1 MGLRE
6 VQELTDTT
14 PDELTE
20 GNLMEISAPQ
30 PVPDN
35 GEEDLE
41 VTVPEN
47 KLTLDSLAEGL
58 QLFKTAFDFFYNM
71 EPSVIWALQPKH
83 TVEGLN
89 VACKSRMEI
98 VSLRYHLIPQPRP
111 VRESVVPENVA
122 IGPAEARIVQ
132 GSLCPCHKVENEDE
146 SFEHGVSIK
155 DSQKDEEDSLA
166 STGLVQPH
174 VTQDEE
180 KPCISSQCEEA
191 FHAGQKDC
199 KCSECGKTFSNKDK
213 CVQHQK
219 IHTGEKP
226 YKYNDCG
233 DVFVCNSSLQEHQ
246 RVHMGSRSNDC
257 AECGKS
263 FIRKSHLIQHQRIH
277 TGAKPFE
284 CSECG
289 KAFGHKDTLTQHQKT
304 HSGERPFMC
313 SRCGKAFLHKDALA
327 EHQKSDTGE
336 KSYKCDRCGKF
347 FSHSSYIKVHK
358 RIHSGTRPYVCSE
371 CGKAYISHPHLIQ
384 HKKSHTTAK
393 PMDEKNEENSFMT
406 SPASVCTGD
415 TAPEQSRMC
424 SANVEG

>member
-1 MGLRE
+1 MAEAGAQSDAAHNLITFE
-6 VQELTDTT
+6 DVCIYFTQEEW
-14 PDELTE
+14 ELLDAQKRLYCTVILE
-20 GNLMEISAPQ
+20 NFLLVTSVGFAISP
-30 PVPDN
+30 
-35 GEEDLE
+35 
-41 VTVPEN
+41 
-47 KLTLDSLAEGL
+47 
-58 QLFKTAFDFFYNM
+58 
-71 EPSVIWALQPKH
+71 
-83 TVEGLN
+83 
-89 VACKSRMEI
+89 
-98 VSLRYHLIPQPRP
+98 IPQPRP
-111 VRESVVPENVA
+111 VREPIVSENVA
-122 IGPAEARIVQ
+122 IGPAEARMVQ

-166 STGLVQPH
+166 SSGLVQPH

-180 KPCISSQCEEA
+180 KPCTRSQCEEA
-191 FHAGQKDC
+191 FHVGQKDC

-233 DVFVCNSSLQEHQ
+233 DVFVCNSSRQEHQ

-289 KAFGHKDTLTQHQKT
+289 KAFGRKDTLTQHQKT

-313 SRCGKAFLHKDALA
+313 SRCGKAFLHKDVLA
-327 EHQKSDTGE
+327 EHQKSHAGE

-347 FSHSSYIKVHK
+347 FSHSSYVKVHK
-358 RIHSGTRPYVCSE
+358 RIHSGTRPYVCSQ

-415 TAPEQSRMC
+415 TTPEQSRMC
-424 SANVEG
+424 SANVGGLMGDTPTWLGT